1 MKKIM
6 LVLVLGFLW
15 SGNAYS
21 QVIEYNKCRSDEKG
35 VFNKT
40 KFEEFKFTI
49 NTNLKTVT
57 KVIIYTDDYVKEER
71 EELMKIADAT
81 FLDLVKKIRITKAL
95 ITYLDNEYIK
105 ANYTSGGFDN
115 SYTINKKKK
124 TILSEGEGEAI
135 NIRSTVFCQ

>member
-40 KFEEFKFTI
+40 KFEEFKFII

-57 KVIIYTDDYVKEER
+57 NVIIYTDDYVKEER
-71 EELMKIADAT
+71 EELMKIADAR

>member
-1 MKKIM
+1 M
-6 LVLVLGFLW
+6 LLCLLLG
-15 SGNAYS
+15 GNAYS

-49 NTNLKTVT
+49 DTNLKTVT

-71 EELMKIADAT
+71 EELMKIADAR

-105 ANYTSGGFDN
+105 ANYTMRGGFEY

-124 TILSEGEGEAI
+124 TILSEGGSDVI
-135 NIRSTVFCQ
+135 NTRTTVFCQ

>member
-40 KFEEFKFTI
+40 KLEEFKFTI
-49 NTNLKTVT
+49 DTNLKTVT
-57 KVIIYTDDYVKEER
+57 NVIIYTDDYVKEER
-71 EELMKIADAT
+71 EELMKIADAR

>member
-1 MKKIM
+1 M
-6 LVLVLGFLW
+6 LLCLLLG
-15 SGNAYS
+15 GNAYS

-49 NTNLKTVT
+49 DTNLKTVT

-71 EELMKIADAT
+71 EELMKIADAR